1 MNATPLD
8 MLDQYNVTWTDFAQ
22 TDRSSMPIG
31 NGEVG
36 VNLWGQRGGEI
47 HFYFARTDARTETDR
62 SVKLG
67 KVRLKFT
74 ESAGI
79 FDQPFRQTLVLR
91 DGRIDLDFG
100 TDTVR
105 CAHLEVFV
113 DSEQPVIYVTGQF
126 STPVTVQVDYVNW
139 RTEPYDGDMQFSGVV
154 ETSDVVQPHDEGILF
169 YHRNGATQIPFITQL
184 EAVTSLAD
192 SIPDCLTNRVFG
204 GLMLMEGAALNGDTG
219 LISSTPVQTF
229 ALQVITHS
237 DQVTD
242 LNDWTKAVTT
252 TLRAA
257 LPMPSEARHRTAAWW
272 HGYWQQSWMF
282 VEGDTPVTAGVT
294 SDLLSLPLEV
304 QPVREPC
311 LSAVTQ
317 AYILT
322 RWMFAC
328 MERGTFPILY
338 SGGLFN
344 VMPGMGE
351 HLGNIFTFNRS
362 FSARPFSEPTPEF
375 NPDERGWG
383 HFYLWQN
390 TRLPYASMLAR
401 GEHEP
406 VRALFRF
413 YRRFWELDRGRAHV
427 YYGAQ
432 GQYNTEIVHSH
443 GLMPSAVYGL
453 DRSGL
458 ADGYAANRWG
468 GAVDLSPGLELLQL
482 MLDYYDYRR
491 DNTFLKDEL
500 LPYAHDLLL
509 FIETRFHERK
519 NGKIVIRPIQSVE
532 TYWDTT
538 NSLPVVA
545 GLHAVVGRILALDP
559 DQVPGRDYYLQMQQI
574 MPDLPLEI
582 VEGKP
587 LIAPAQFYDPER
599 HNSESPQF
607 YAMFPFRLY
616 SVGKPDLPM
625 ARESF
630 RHGAQVAGN
639 FQPFIVGN
647 PPTYPSYSG
656 WQYHGMVAALL
667 GLTNDAQ
674 TILQNNCVLH
684 NPGHRF
690 PAMWGPIYDAVP
702 DIDHAANILA
712 TLQLM
717 AFQAEGDEIRLLP
730 AFPKTWDVSFKLHAP
745 GGTTVE
751 CVYQKGKITR
761 LIVTPKERR
770 KDVVCDVE
778 LPE

>member
-1 MNATPLD
+1 MNSDNNVLGT
-8 MLDQYNVTWTDFAQ
+8 LDQYNVTWTTFGQ

-36 VNLWGQRGGEI
+36 VNLWVQRGEI
-47 HFYFARTDARTETDR
+47 NFYFARTDARTETDR

-67 KVRLKFT
+67 KVRLSFPS
-74 ESAGI
+74 EMSI

-100 TDTVR
+100 TDAFSR
-105 CAHLEVFV
+105 AHLEVFV

-126 STPVTVQVDYVNW
+126 STPVTVQVDYINW
-139 RTEPYDGDMQFSGVV
+139 RTEPFDGDMQFSGVV
-154 ETSDVVQPHDEGILF
+154 ETADSVQPRDGGILF

-184 EAVTSLAD
+184 EAVTALAD
-192 SIPDCLTNRVFG
+192 SIPDCLTNRTFG
-204 GLMLMEGAALNGDTG
+204 GLMVLEGAALNGNAG

-229 ALQVITHS
+229 TLRVITYS
-237 DQVTD
+237 DQVANLD
-242 LNDWTKAVTT
+242 DWINAVTA
-252 TLRAA
+252 LRAA
-257 LPMPSEARHRTAAWW
+257 LPIPSEARQRTAAWW
-272 HGYWQQSWMF
+272 HNYWQQSWMF
-282 VEGDTPVTAGVT
+282 VEGDVPVAAGVT
-294 SDLLSLPLEV
+294 PELLSLPLEV
-304 QPVREPC
+304 QPVPEPC
-311 LSAVTQ
+311 PSQVTQ

-328 MERGTFPILY
+328 MERGAFPILY
-338 SGGLFN
+338 SGGSFN
-344 VMPGMGE
+344 VMPGMNE
-351 HLGNIFTFNRS
+351 HLGNVYTFSRS
-362 FSARPFSEPTPEF
+362 FSARPFGEPTPEF

-413 YRRFWELDRGRAHV
+413 YRRFWELDRGRAQV

-491 DNTFLKDEL
+491 DDPFLNDEL
-500 LPYAHDLLL
+500 LPYARDLLL
-509 FIETRFHERK
+509 FIETRFPERDK
-519 NGKIVIRPIQSVE
+519 GKIVIRPIQSVE

-545 GLHAVVGRILALDP
+545 GMHAVVKRILALDP
-559 DQVPGRDYYLQMQQI
+559 EKVPDRDYFVYMQQM
-574 MPDLPLEI
+574 MPYLPMETAA
-582 VEGKP
+582 GSR
-587 LIAPAQFYDPER
+587 LIAPAEVYDPER
-599 HNSESPQF
+599 HNVEAPQL
-607 YAMFPFRLY
+607 YAIFPFRLY
-616 SVGKPDLPM
+616 GLGKPDLPV

-630 RHGAQVAGN
+630 RHGTSVVGN
-639 FQPFIVGN
+639 YQPFVVGK

-656 WQYHGMVAALL
+656 WQYHGLVTALL
-667 GLTNDAQ
+667 GLTDETQ
-674 TILQNNCVLH
+674 TILQNNCALS

-702 DIDHAANILA
+702 DIDHASNILT

-730 AFPKTWDVSFKLHAP
+730 AFPEAWDVSFKLHAP
-745 GGTTVE
+745 RGTTVE
-751 CVYQKGKITR
+751 CVYHKGKITR

-770 KDVVCDVE
+770 KDVVCAVE